1 VPVFILQHTNN
12 SLSILRKRSLC
23 IRLFHFLAFHLG
35 ARMSLRPRQRWTL
48 VIGGIAITLLLA
60 AIFTFGSL
68 DVPFKPGNWRAVMGL
83 YSVSSF
89 ITAALLVFGLILTR
103 TILRLWAERSKDQ
116 LGARFKTKMVV
127 GAMALS
133 LLPVLFM
140 FVVSYSLLNRTLGR
154 WFPRPLEIAS
164 EQTQS
169 LMNDFGRGS
178 LPRLRN
184 LARQVQADTS
194 EPTEKVLQNAF
205 KSGLDALW
213 ILDKNGNVVRGGV
226 VCDDQPE
233 DRSAQICESVGVMG
247 KPMKTLPSGVEIWEA
262 RGKDYLVARVPAF
275 DKGQP
280 VGTIAVGYLTSPNFL
295 TRLTDIQSH
304 RDEYDKEKQNL
315 RALKRQMLLILCFF
329 TMLLLFSLMWIA
341 TFLAKQVIVPI
352 QALAEGTREVSSGNF
367 DYQVAEQSQDELGI
381 LIRSFN
387 AMTTQLRD
395 SRAQIDQFTRNLQQA
410 VQELERRRQLM
421 ETILENIPTGVISLD
436 SEGHILRENSAVTHM
451 FGGSTRDIESLEKL
465 LGSEATR
472 TIQLLMRRSL
482 RMGVVSREI
491 ETVIAGRVL
500 HLAVTVSS
508 LGPRRANTGFVLV
521 LDDLTEV
528 LRAQKS
534 AAWQEVARRIAH
546 EIKNPLT
553 PIQLSSQRLSRF
565 LDRRAPGEIA
575 DPLDPELTRLTQEC
589 SRLIEREV
597 ATLAQ
602 LVNEFSQFVRFPTA
616 KLAPTSAN
624 TVIQEAVEVFSG
636 RLDGITLKTSLS
648 ENLPPVRA
656 DGGLLRSV
664 VVNLI
669 DNAAEALETATLREI
684 TVSTSVHNDAETV
697 EICVQDTG
705 HGISPED
712 KDRLFLPHFS
722 TKNRGTGLG
731 LAIAARIVAE
741 HGGTIH
747 VEDNF
752 PVGSRFLVELPSA
765 EPATSA
771 VAERNGVE
779 AT

>member
-1 VPVFILQHTNN
+1 MSSLQP
-12 SLSILRKRSLC
+12 K
-23 IRLFHFLAFHLG
+23 
-35 ARMSLRPRQRWTL
+35 QRWTL
-48 VIGGIAITLLLA
+48 VIGGILLSLLLGA
-60 AIFTFGSL
+60 VFTFGSL
-68 DVPFKPGNWRAVMGL
+68 DVPFEPGSWRAKIAL
-83 YSVSSF
+83 FAVSSF
-89 ITAALLVFGLILTR
+89 ITAAALVFGLILMR
-103 TILRLWAERSKDQ
+103 SILRLWAERSKEQ
-116 LGARFKTKMVV
+116 LGARFKTKMVI

-133 LLPVLFM
+133 LLPVVFM
-140 FVVSYSLLNRTLGR
+140 FFVSYSLLNRTLGR

-164 EQTQS
+164 EQTQLLIS
-169 LMNDFGRGS
+169 DFGRNA

-184 LARQVQADTS
+184 LARQAQVNASQ
-194 EPTEKVLQNAF
+194 PTEDLLQQAF

-213 ILDKNGNVVRGGV
+213 ILDKGGKPTRGGV
-226 VCDDQPE
+226 LCDDQPE
-233 DRSAQICESVGVMG
+233 DRSGEICERVGVIG
-247 KPMKTLPSGVEIWEA
+247 APVRTLPSGVEVWEA
-262 RGKDYLVARVPAF
+262 QGRDYLVARV
-275 DKGQP
+275 
-280 VGTIAVGYLTSPNFL
+280 GYVAAGYRTSPNFFAR
-295 TRLTDIQSH
+295 TNEIQKQIQ
-304 RDEYDKEKQNL
+304 EYEKMKQNL
-315 RALKRQMLLILCFF
+315 RALKRQMLLILVFF
-329 TMLLLFSLMWIA
+329 TMLLLFSVMWIA
-341 TFLAKQVIVPI
+341 LFLAKQVTVPI
-352 QALAEGTREVSSGNF
+352 QALAEGTREVSAGNF
-367 DYQVAEQSQDELGI
+367 DYQVPEQAQDELGV
-381 LIRSFN
+381 LVHSFN
-387 AMTTQLRD
+387 VMTTQLRD

-436 SEGHILRENSAVTHM
+436 ADGSILRENTAVTRM
-451 FGGSTRDIESLEKL
+451 FGGASRNVQSLDEL
-465 LGSEATR
+465 LGPEASR
-472 TIQLLMRRSL
+472 TVQQLMRRSL

-491 ETVIAGRVL
+491 ETVVGGRVL

-508 LGPRRANTGFVLV
+508 LGPRRANAGFVLV
-521 LDDLTEV
+521 LDDLTEM

-565 LDRRAPGEIA
+565 LGRRDPAEITS
-575 DPLDPELTRLTQEC
+575 PRDPELTRIVQEC

-597 ATLAQ
+597 STLAA
-602 LVNEFSQFVRFPTA
+602 LVNEFSQFVRFPIA

-624 TVIQEAVEVFSG
+624 TIVNEAVEVFSG
-636 RLDGITLKTSLS
+636 RLDGITLKTSLA

-669 DNAAEALETATLREI
+669 DNAAEALETSPFREI
-684 TVSTSVHNDAETV
+684 LVSTCAHSDAETV

-722 TKNRGTGLG
+722 TKDRGTGLG

-741 HGGTIH
+741 HGGSIH

-752 PVGSRFLVELPSA
+752 PVGSRFVVELPAA
-765 EPATSA
+765 ELTPAA
-771 VAERNGVE
+771 VSDRNGVE

>member
-1 VPVFILQHTNN
+1 VP
-12 SLSILRKRSLC
+12 
-23 IRLFHFLAFHLG
+23 LFYLG
-35 ARMSLRPRQRWTL
+35 ASVSLRPRQRWTL

-68 DVPFKPGNWRAVMGL
+68 DVPIKPGNWRAVMGL

-133 LLPVLFM
+133 LLPVVFM
-140 FVVSYSLLNRTLGR
+140 FFVSYSLLNRTLGR

-184 LARQVQADTS
+184 LARQVQADST

-315 RALKRQMLLILCFF
+315 RALKRQMLLILFFF

-367 DYQVAEQSQDELGI
+367 DYQVPEQSQDELGV

-765 EPATSA
+765 ETATAA
-771 VAERNGVE
+771 VTERNGVE